1 MKQIYYFIRKT
12 ILVFLFIAVMVP
24 SAFSANGGT
33 KTPLEIGIAQFGNG
47 DYKKALLSFREV
59 VVDSSLAEQHGSAY
73 FWIARSYMALED
85 YAKAEQNIEFF
96 LSRFSSNPRY
106 PDALYQK
113 GRLLYLQE
121 EYEKSIRQLY
131 RYIEEYPSHPYKAN
145 AYYWLAESL
154 YGLGHYDKAE
164 TIFSMVVRDYPTGYK
179 VEAARYRLSLIE
191 LKRKEEELLKL
202 LKLSHEEYLKTIE
215 DFDRKEKSYEQAI
228 AEYQRKLAAATADND
243 NELIDA
249 LNDEIAAKNKRLSAL
264 QSENQ
269 RLREQNAAINRRSED
284 DTGTVVVSA
293 ASNSAAMKLLEL
305 KSRALSLKEQ
315 YIKQLAAQE
324 GLGK

>member
-1 MKQIYYFIRKT
+1 MRKT
-12 ILVFLFIAVMVP
+12 FLVFLFLGVLAP
-24 SAFSANGGT
+24 SVFSANGGT
-33 KTPLEIGIAQFGNG
+33 GTTLEKGIVQFGNG
-47 DYKKALLSFREV
+47 DYKNALLSFRDV
-59 VVDSSLAEQHGSAY
+59 VLNSATADQHGSAY

-96 LSRFSSNPRY
+96 LSRFSTNPLY

-131 RYIEEYPSHPYKAN
+131 RYIEEYPSHPFKAN
-145 AYYWLAESL
+145 AYYWVAESL
-154 YGLGHYDKAE
+154 YALGHYDKAE
-164 TIFSMVVRDYPTGYK
+164 TIFSMVVRDYPSSYK

-202 LKLSHEEYLKTIE
+202 LKLSHEEYLRTIE

-249 LNDEIAAKNKRLSAL
+249 LNDEIATKNKKLSAL
-264 QSENQ
+264 ESENQ
-269 RLREQNAAINRRSED
+269 RLKEQNSALSRQSEGA
-284 DTGTVVVSA
+284 TAKVVVPST
-293 ASNSAAMKLLEL
+293 SDSDTMKLLEL
-305 KSRALSLKEQ
+305 KSRALSLKEY
-315 YIKQLAAQE
+315 YIKQLAVQE
-324 GLGK
+324 GLEK